1 MMKRGKRLA
10 IIVMALIIGLGLFS
24 FPGEKFSYA
33 MTAVDFGDVAANY
46 WGYAYIDFA
55 AERGIINGYPLAD
68 GSYRFL
74 PENAVTREESMAML
88 YRALSAADEL
98 KSTDDSSAEYTDL
111 FAENKIADWAKTYV
125 AYGMKYALITE
136 EELRDFTDEN
146 GRGIPAPREQVA
158 LWTAKA
164 IERPLSPAYSLIYI
178 DKDSIS
184 AEKLPYIDLLY
195 RQGIMQGDDTK
206 MFHPASSIKRAEFA
220 AISNRV
226 FALAE
231 AELYSIDKEIQS
243 YRGTV
248 VSVDSYNSK
257 LMMTQSD
264 GTGRVIQI
272 NPKTQIVINGK
283 VNYNG
288 LAGVSMGT
296 TAIVAWGAF
305 YNENNPKVDALQLH
319 VITKTQTRT
328 GLLTGIEN
336 LDSSTSLLQIENSD
350 KDTIYYILDKNSR
363 TEKTPRKGTE
373 VTFLADGI
381 KILEMK

>member
-1 MMKRGKRLA
+1 MKRGKRLA
-10 IIVMALIIGLGLFS
+10 IIILGCVIGLGLSS
-24 FPGEKFSYA
+24 FPEGKNAYA
-33 MTAVDFGDVAANY
+33 ITAGDFTDLNPNY
-46 WGYAYIDFA
+46 WGYPYIDFSA
-55 AERGIINGYPLAD
+55 GKGIINGYQSPD

-74 PENAVTREESMAML
+74 PENAVSREESMTML
-88 YRALSAADEL
+88 YRALFAAGLL
-98 KSTDDSSAEYTDL
+98 KSTEDYSAEYTEL
-111 FAENKIADWAKTYV
+111 FEENKIADWAKRYV
-125 AYGMKYALITE
+125 AYGLKYELIKE
-136 EELRDFTDEN
+136 AELLDFTDEN
-146 GRGIPAPREQVA
+146 GRGMPALRAQVA

-164 IERPLSPAYSLIYI
+164 MARKLSPAYSLIYT

-184 AEKLPYIDLLY
+184 TETLPYIDLLY

-206 MFHPASSIKRAEFA
+206 MFHPANSIKRAEFA

-226 FALAE
+226 FASASTG
-231 AELYSIDKEIQS
+231 LYSVEKETQS

-248 VSVDSYNSK
+248 VSVNSFQNK

-288 LAGVSMGT
+288 LAGIGTGT
-296 TAIVAWGAF
+296 TAVVAWGAF
-305 YNENNPKVDALQLH
+305 YDESKPNNDALQLH

-328 GLLTGIEN
+328 GLLTGIEKM
-336 LDSSTSLLQIENSD
+336 DSNTSILEIENED
-350 KDTIYYILDKNSR
+350 EDTIYYVLDKNSR
-363 TEKTPRKGTE
+363 TGGIMKKGTE
-373 VTFLADGI
+373 VTFIADGI